1 MGELVAEVFDGERVR
16 GLCRVRWRDGVIEEV
31 AELAPDQA
39 PDGPRRYLVP
49 GLVDTHVHL
58 LGFAGADKTRVDGF
72 TWPLVTTREE
82 QTLHVAANCRQA
94 LRRGVTTLRELS
106 GDRVQVAVA
115 RAFDAGLLPGPRVL
129 VGGPVGMTAGHGDLF
144 TPPAVADRP
153 PVADSPD
160 ECRKLVRTWAR
171 DGLHAIKIYT
181 SGGVLSIGDQV
192 GWRNQTRAELAATV
206 DEAHALGMPVACHAH
221 SAEGIAIALEL
232 GVDSLEHASQLTPA
246 QADELAARGIPV
258 APTLLIN
265 DLIAAGRFGSSPEAT
280 AIAAELVTSRD
291 ERFADAARRGV
302 DFVLGTDA
310 SGYFVRHGEQSLE
323 LQAMSRVFGW
333 DAVRTLAAA
342 TSRAAAA
349 IGLGE
354 RVGRVAVGLA
364 ADFVVTDAAPW
375 EDLRVLDG
383 DLEVVSRGAF
393 C

>member
-1 MGELVAEVFDGERVR
+1 MNELVAEVFDGERLR
-16 GLCRVRWRDGVIEEV
+16 GLCRVRWRDGVIESVTELGS
-31 AELAPDQA
+31 AEA

-58 LGFAGADKTRVDGF
+58 LGYAGADKSRVDGF
-72 TWPLVTTREE
+72 SWPLVTTREE

-94 LRRGVTTLRELS
+94 LARGVTTLRELS

-115 RAFDAGLLPGPRVL
+115 RAFDAGLLPGPRLL

-144 TPPAVADRP
+144 TPPAVAVRP

-171 DGLHAIKIYT
+171 DGLHAIKVYT

-192 GWRNQTRAELAATV
+192 GWRNHTRAELEATV
-206 DEAHALGMPVACHAH
+206 DEAHALGMRVACHAH
-221 SAEGIAIALEL
+221 SEVGIAIALEL
-232 GVDSLEHASQLTPA
+232 GVDSLEHATQLTPE

-265 DLIAAGRFGSSPEAT
+265 DLIASGKLGSSPEAT
-280 AIAAELVTSRD
+280 AIAAELVASRD

-302 DFVLGTDA
+302 DFILGTDA
-310 SGYFVRHGEQSLE
+310 SGYFVRHGDQALE

-333 DAVRTLAAA
+333 DAPRTLQAA
-342 TSRAAAA
+342 TARAAAA
-349 IGLGE
+349 IGLGD
-354 RVGRVAVGLA
+354 RVGRIAAGLA
-364 ADFVVTDAAPW
+364 ADLIVTDEAPW
-375 EDLRVLDG
+375 ENLTALSG
-383 DLEVVSRGAF
+383 DLTVVSRGEVV
-393 C
+393 